1 MVGGDY
7 TMLAQHGKGP
17 GYSNRSLLFMMQLPP
32 THKGSYLV
40 YGKLHIVLWVTEHL
54 NYNLGIS

>member
-1 MVGGDY
+1 MVGGEY
-7 TMLAQHGKGP
+7 TMLAQQRKGP

-40 YGKLHIVLWVTEHL
+40 YRKLHIVLWVTEYL
-54 NYNLGIS
+54 NYNLGTS